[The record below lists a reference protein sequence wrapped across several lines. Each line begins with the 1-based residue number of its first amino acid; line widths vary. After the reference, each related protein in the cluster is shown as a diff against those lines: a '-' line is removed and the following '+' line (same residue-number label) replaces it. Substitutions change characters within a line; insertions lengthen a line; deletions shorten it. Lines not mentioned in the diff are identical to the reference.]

1 MLSFS
6 VIIPALNEEAGIAGC
21 LATVR
26 AIDPQV
32 EIIVADGGSDDRT
45 AELAA
50 AAGAIVVRAPR
61 GRGPQ
66 CNAGAA
72 RATGETLVFLHA
84 DTALP
89 AGAFAIL
96 RDILADP
103 SIEIAKFRLSF
114 DSRDWLLD
122 IAARLMWYDSLLTS
136 YGDQGIVIRRGLFEQ
151 IGGFPDWPLFEDVR
165 LFELARART
174 DVHVVPAEV
183 VTSARRFR
191 ENGAL
196 PQLLH
201 DFWLWLQYLFGV
213 SPHAIAERYEAVG
226 RPQAPAIADSVG

>member
-1 MLSFS
+1 MPTFS
-6 VIIPALNEEAGIAGC
+6 VIIPALNEESEIAGC
-21 LATVR
+21 VAAVR
-26 AIDPQV
+26 ALDPGV
-32 EIIVADGGSDDRT
+32 EVIVADGGSHDRT
-45 AELAA
+45 TELAA
-50 AAGAIVVRAPR
+50 AAGAVVVRAPV

-72 RATGETLVFLHA
+72 RASGEILVFLHA

-103 SIEIAKFRLSF
+103 RVAVAKFRLSF

-122 IAARLMWYDSLLTS
+122 IAAHLMWYDSRLTS
-136 YGDQGIVIRRGLFEQ
+136 YGDQGIVIRRSLFDT

-165 LFELARART
+165 LFELARARS
-174 DVHVVPAEV
+174 DIHVLPAEV

-191 ENGAL
+191 ANGTI

-201 DFWLWLQYLFGV
+201 DLWLWLQYLIGV
-213 SPHAIAERYEAVG
+213 SPHEIARSYERRELA
-226 RPQAPAIADSVG
+226 

>member
-1 MLSFS
+1 MTSFS
-6 VIIPALNEEAGIAGC
+6 VIIPALNEEAGITGC
-21 LATVR
+21 VAAVR
-26 AIDPQV
+26 ALDPGV
-32 EIIVADGGSDDRT
+32 EIIVADGGSGDRT
-45 AELAA
+45 AELAE

-72 RATGETLVFLHA
+72 RASGETLVFLHA

-89 AGAFAIL
+89 VGAFAIL

-103 SIEIAKFRLSF
+103 TIEIAKFRLSF

-136 YGDQGIVIRRGLFEQ
+136 YGDQGIVIRRGLFERL
-151 IGGFPDWPLFEDVR
+151 GGFPDWPLFEDVR
-165 LFELARART
+165 LFELARALT
-174 DVHVVPAEV
+174 DIHVVPAEII
-183 VTSARRFR
+183 TSARRFHA
-191 ENGAL
+191 NGAL

-201 DFWLWLQYLFGV
+201 DLWLWLQYLVGV
-213 SPHAIAERYEAVG
+213 PPHEIARSYERRG
-226 RPQAPAIADSVG
+226 ADMRGLA